1 MSLYLCSLLM
11 IQTLYTHRISWLP
24 LSLGGVWRGPLPVPG
39 LGRRRGRAHVE
50 AGVAAVAR
58 RLLGAAVAV
67 PSTGVWG
74 WLLVSGRIGT
84 NGFNPTMCW
93 ILNFTPICS
102 PGKWDDTLRILIDRV
117 ERDEYRLPIT
127 YAVRER
133 FSLFWICR
141 DDMEKLLFLL
151 FESGFDDATIHWSV
165 WRCHEMI

>member
-1 MSLYLCSLLM
+1 MGSNTNYKQIKKINIMVYIIVMSLYLCSLLM

-50 AGVAAVAR
+50 ARVAAVAR

-102 PGKWDDTLRILIDRV
+102 PGKWDDTLRILIDEDRNSF
-117 ERDEYRLPIT
+117 RLTHQLSI
-127 YAVRER
+127 
-133 FSLFWICR
+133 FS
-141 DDMEKLLFLL
+141 MEM
-151 FESGFDDATIHWSV
+151 D
-165 WRCHEMI
+165 